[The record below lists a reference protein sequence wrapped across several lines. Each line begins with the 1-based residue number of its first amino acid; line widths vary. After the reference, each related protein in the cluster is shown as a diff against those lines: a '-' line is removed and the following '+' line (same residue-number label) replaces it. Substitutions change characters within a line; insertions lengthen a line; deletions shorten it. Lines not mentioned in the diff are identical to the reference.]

1 MTVVTLPASTSH
13 FGTQTVT
20 SWSQAPGFLVP
31 GIASGR
37 PPPLMYETDGDQV
50 PASRWHSATRTKL
63 AAGKLV
69 TPLLE
74 HVP

>member
-1 MTVVTLPASTSH
+1 
-13 FGTQTVT
+13 
-20 SWSQAPGFLVP
+20 
-31 GIASGR
+31 
-37 PPPLMYETDGDQV
+37 MYETDGDQV